1 MDAKT
6 VADARNFLRSMRAAV
21 AFAETVEEIGAL
33 ESLVASLKHSYDVL
47 TIDINKARAIL
58 LELGEQQKAA
68 ESEIEAAK
76 AEGRKVAKDMKAKTE
91 LAFTAKMKDATE
103 VSEAMVAK
111 AKDEAS
117 AWDHRAAVAKKEF
130 EENKAKADMKA
141 KELAD
146 IQVKLDALFAKVR

>member
-6 VADARNFLRSMRAAV
+6 VTDARSFLRSMRAAI
-21 AFAETVEEIGAL
+21 AFAETVEEIGSTEDA
-33 ESLVASLKHSYDVL
+33 VAILKRDYETLSNE
-47 TIDINKARAIL
+47 IGEQRAIL

-117 AWDHRAAVAKKEF
+117 AWDHRAAVARKEF
-130 EENKAKADMKA
+130 EENKAKADTKA

-146 IQVKLDALFAKVR
+146 IQAKLDALFAKVR

>member
-146 IQVKLDALFAKVR
+146 IQAKLDALFAKVR